1 LGNGSL
7 AKYRLKIA
15 HIKALGWYVV
25 ALVGVAVVTAS
36 IAALSPHIDPS
47 RLQMAYLLIVLGL
60 AVVGGSGPAIAAS
73 IAAFLA
79 YDWFFVSPVGT
90 LNVGHAQEW
99 FALGLFLTV
108 GVTAGSLAAGLKRSA
123 ERADARTREMTTL
136 FELGS
141 ALLAASTLQSML
153 SLVADRLSTAL
164 PLRAVE
170 IRMQFGEDGV
180 QLMALSTTTPELRRE
195 TEPGSG
201 PDHPSVTVPLLLND
215 RRLGLLTAYGN
226 YELWP
231 LDASGQRLINAFAA
245 ETALAAGRML
255 LIEEQRRAESAEE
268 SNRLKSQ
275 FIASISHDLRTP
287 ITTIKTAVASLG
299 DSPDYATIV
308 DATANVDREADRLS
322 RLVGELLEISR
333 IEAGG
338 LRLSLQAEDLE
349 EIAGSCVRAIEPAL
363 VGRSLTLKSEG
374 NLPLVWVDAPQ
385 IARVLTNLLENAVK
399 FSPLGATIEL
409 RLQNGDNEVDLAVGN
424 EGEPIAAAEQVHIF
438 EKFYRAANRSDG
450 REGIGL
456 GLAICKGIV
465 EAHRGRIWTAN
476 IPGGVVFH
484 VALPIKSGRTQLEV
498 LTQI

>member
-1 LGNGSL
+1 LVNGSV
-7 AKYRLKIA
+7 AKNRLKIA
-15 HIKALGWYVV
+15 HIRTLGWYVV
-25 ALVGVAVVTAS
+25 ALVGVGVVTAV
-36 IAALSPHIDPS
+36 IAAMSPHIDPS
-47 RLQMAYLLIVLGL
+47 RLQMAYLLLVLSM
-60 AVVGGSGPAIAAS
+60 AVVAGSGPAIAAS

-141 ALLAASTLQSML
+141 ALIAASTLQSML
-153 SLVADRLSTAL
+153 SLVADRLRTAL

-170 IRMQFGEDGV
+170 IRMHLGEDGAQV
-180 QLMALSTTTPELRRE
+180 ALSTSTPELRCE
-195 TEPGSG
+195 TDLGLRR
-201 PDHPSVTVPLLLND
+201 DHPSVTVPLLLND

-308 DATANVDREADRLS
+308 EATANVDREADRLS

-363 VGRSLTLKSEG
+363 EGRSLTLKSEG

-399 FSPLGATIEL
+399 FSPVGATIEL

-498 LTQI
+498 LTPI